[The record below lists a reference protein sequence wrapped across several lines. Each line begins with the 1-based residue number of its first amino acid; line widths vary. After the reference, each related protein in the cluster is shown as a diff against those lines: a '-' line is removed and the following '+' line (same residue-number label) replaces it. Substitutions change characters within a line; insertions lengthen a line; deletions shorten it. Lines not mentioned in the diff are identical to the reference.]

1 MPRPWLPLYCSD
13 YLADTRDL
21 SAEEHG
27 VYCVLLM
34 EGWLRGPLPDDLDR
48 LRRMAAGAQPQAV
61 RTVLERYWTRTEAGW
76 VNARLE
82 RERQTCDVK
91 YQAKVERIAKARA
104 LKVVSNQSCNQDSDQ
119 HCNQPLISSS
129 KSAVQPQP
137 QPPPQLI
144 HRDLKT
150 LVDGQAADPV
160 DKSATPR
167 ANRCPYQAVVDI
179 YHELLVPPLPRV
191 FQLTP
196 ARKQAMQARWLDELP
211 SLEDWRSYFEAV
223 RRTKLP
229 SGFRRP
235 DGTCWKPNIDW
246 LIKQGNLTKVAEG
259 NYG

>member
-1 MPRPWLPLYCSD
+1 MPRPWLPLYCAD

-48 LRRMAAGAQPQAV
+48 LRRMASGAQAQSV

-82 RERQTCDVK
+82 RERQACEVK

-137 QPPPQLI
+137 QPQLI
-144 HRDLKT
+144 HKDLKT

-160 DKSATPR
+160 ER
-167 ANRCPYQAVVDI
+167 G
-179 YHELLVPPLPRV
+179 E
-191 FQLTP
+191 
-196 ARKQAMQARWLDELP
+196 
-211 SLEDWRSYFEAV
+211 
-223 RRTKLP
+223 
-229 SGFRRP
+229 
-235 DGTCWKPNIDW
+235 
-246 LIKQGNLTKVAEG
+246 
-259 NYG
+259 